1 MAELDSSTKEKL
13 LEVGKQEFLE
23 KGFQAASLRNIAKE
37 AGVTTGAS
45 YGYFSSKEA
54 LFAALVEPCAAA
66 IMGEFMKAQVTFAE
80 LPDAEKPDHVGVES
94 GQCVMWMVDYVY
106 QHFDEVKLL
115 VYRSQGTPYETFIHN
130 MVEVEVES
138 TYQYLEVRKRLG
150 LNPPDLPRP
159 LSHIIA
165 SGMFNGL
172 FEIVAHDMPYEEAKG
187 YVQKLMEFYQYGW
200 QKMIEG

>member
-54 LFAALVEPCAAA
+54 LFAALVEPCAVA
-66 IMGEFMKAQVTFAE
+66 IMGEFMKAQTAFAE

-94 GQCVMWMVDYVY
+94 SQCVMWMVDYVY
-106 QHFDEVKLL
+106 QHFDEVKML

-150 LNPPDLPRP
+150 LNAPDLPRP

-200 QKMIEG
+200 QKMMEG

>member
-54 LFAALVEPCAAA
+54 LFAALVEPCAVA
-66 IMGEFMKAQVTFAE
+66 IMGEFMKAQTAFAE

-94 GQCVMWMVDYVY
+94 SQCVMWMVDYVY
-106 QHFDEVKLL
+106 QRFDEVKML

-150 LNPPDLPRP
+150 LNAPALPRP

-200 QKMIEG
+200 QKMMEG